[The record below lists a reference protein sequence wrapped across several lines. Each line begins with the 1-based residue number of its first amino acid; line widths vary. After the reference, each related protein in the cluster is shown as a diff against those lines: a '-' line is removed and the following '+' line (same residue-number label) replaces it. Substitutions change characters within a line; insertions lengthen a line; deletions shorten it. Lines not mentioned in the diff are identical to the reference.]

1 MIADCIRVPMLIFV
15 GCRLQMD
22 KCQCLVTSASCIVC
36 ISSLSLSTDNMV
48 VASFI
53 VEGQAWHSG

>member
-15 GCRLQMD
+15 GCRLQMG
-22 KCQCLVTSASCIVC
+22 KCQCLVISASCILYM
-36 ISSLSLSTDNMV
+36 SSLSLSTDNMI
-48 VASFI
+48 VASCI